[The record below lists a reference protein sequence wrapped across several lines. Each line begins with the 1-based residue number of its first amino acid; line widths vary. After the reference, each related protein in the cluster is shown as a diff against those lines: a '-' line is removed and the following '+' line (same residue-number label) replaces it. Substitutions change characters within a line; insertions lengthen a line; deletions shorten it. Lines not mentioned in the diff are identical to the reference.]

1 MKIKEVFDR
10 HVMGNAVPLSITEV
24 GMAYL
29 NDSHVWNITINTK
42 NSESID
48 ETITIAQ
55 LLSIFQTNCS
65 CYRNQMEWFEKE
77 QKEMIKQLQQYDP
90 QLRVDFKK

>member
-1 MKIKEVFDR
+1 MKINEVFDR

-29 NDSHVWNITINTK
+29 NDNHVWNITINTK
-42 NSESID
+42 NSDCVEN
-48 ETITIAQ
+48 TITIAQ

-65 CYRNQMEWFEKE
+65 CFRNQSEWFAKE
-77 QKEMIKQLQQYDP
+77 QKEMITQLQQYDP
-90 QLRVDFKK
+90 QERVEFKK